1 VTETIGQQRPSAI
14 LATPRGT
21 ADHRLL
27 ATSVLRRA
35 FAVLGAFD
43 DHPSRLTLAELARN
57 TGLPKTTVHRLAAE
71 LVGLGVL
78 ERRPGGYVLGCRLFE
93 LGQRVPRQRQL
104 RDVALPFMQDLY
116 ETTRETTQLAVMERF
131 EVLLVEILY
140 GHRHVKTPTT
150 RGARM
155 PFHSTGLGKAMIA
168 FSSQS
173 VIEQALE
180 LPLTA
185 RTPRTVTDPGAL
197 RDELARIRRERIAY
211 DWGESERG
219 VLCAAAPIMGPNGTA
234 FAAVSV
240 SMSHRSRLHPR
251 EIVPS
256 IQHAAIRI
264 SRAAQQALV
273 VT

>member
-1 VTETIGQQRPSAI
+1 VTETETRA
-14 LATPRGT
+14 LE
-21 ADHRLL
+21 HRLQG
-27 ATSVLRRA
+27 TSVLGRA
-35 FAVLGAFD
+35 FAVLAAFD
-43 DHPSRLTLAELARN
+43 ERPFRLTLAELART

-93 LGQRVPRQRQL
+93 LGQLVPRQRHL

-116 ETTRETTQLAVMERF
+116 ETTRETTQLAVMDGF
-131 EVLLVEILY
+131 EVLYVEVLY
-140 GHRHVKTPTT
+140 GHRRVETPTS

-155 PFHSTGLGKAMIA
+155 PFHCTALGKAMLA
-168 FSSQS
+168 FSPDSA
-173 VIEQALE
+173 IERALAM
-180 LPLTA
+180 PLVA
-185 RTPRTVTDPGAL
+185 RTPRTVTGPAAL

-219 VLCAAAPIMGPNGTA
+219 LLCAAAPIVRPNGTA

-251 EIVPS
+251 EVAPT
-256 IQHAAIRI
+256 IQHAATRI

-273 VT
+273 AA